1 MASRLRNCSWFFLV
15 LAVAVLRADATEVLL
30 VATEG
35 ELRPLLA
42 QLGAGRSETHAAWK
56 FWRGTLRGREVVLTR
71 TEGDPLNAVAATT
84 LAIRHFAPRLVLTFG
99 SARAHDPTLRPGD
112 VVVSEKFAAFDGLVS
127 PVAPLGGGS
136 APLTWEKLPHALATV
151 GENETPTPFFPADPR
166 ALIIAKAWS
175 LPPGRVVVG
184 VLGSAGQI
192 NREADRLAWLHAQW
206 GTSCEDGESAHVAG
220 CAQLLGVPVFG
231 LRVIDGA
238 EGEAA
243 GLAVKFLEEW
253 K

>member
-1 MASRLRNCSWFFLV
+1 M
-15 LAVAVLRADATEVLL
+15 
-30 VATEG
+30 
-35 ELRPLLA
+35 
-42 QLGAGRSETHAAWK
+42 
-56 FWRGTLRGREVVLTR
+56 
-71 TEGDPLNAVAATT
+71 
-84 LAIRHFAPRLVLTFG
+84 
-99 SARAHDPTLRPGD
+99 
-112 VVVSEKFAAFDGLVS
+112 
-127 PVAPLGGGS
+127 
-136 APLTWEKLPHALATV
+136 
-151 GENETPTPFFPADPR
+151 
-166 ALIIAKAWS
+166 IIAKAWS